1 MSNKCLLDLKKNNLF
16 YKFNK
21 CEFNVLKV
29 KFLSFII
36 KIKSVRADFKRIYSI
51 IKWLKLKL
59 FYNI

>member
-1 MSNKCLLDLKKNNLF
+1 VLIKFKKNNLF
-16 YKFNK
+16 YKLSK

-36 KIKSVRADFKRIYSI
+36 KIKIKGIQADFKRIYSI

-59 FYNI
+59 FYNV